1 MHFEPNQTLT
11 DQVYSEIISR
21 IQEDDNSVPVER
33 GPFTYYSRTVKG
45 LNYPIYARTPKG
57 SDVEEILLDQNKM
70 AHEYMDLGAIKATPD
85 HKVLGYALDTDGSE
99 NYAIYFKDLAS
110 GALINTDTIPKAAG
124 GFVWTNDSEAVYYTT
139 LDCIHRPYK
148 VFRHV
153 LGSDPK
159 DDQLIFHETDEK
171 FFVGVY
177 KSNSEDY
184 IFIHTG
190 STLTEETYYLEAKDA
205 RAGMRFVLCH
215 RVPHSQPC
223 PS

>member
-11 DQVYSEIISR
+11 DKVYSEIIAR

-45 LNYPIYARTPKG
+45 LNYPIYARKPKG
-57 SDVEEILLDQNKM
+57 SDAEEILLDQNKM
-70 AHEYMDLGAIKATPD
+70 EHEYMDLGAIKTSPD
-85 HKVLGYALDTDGSE
+85 HGVLGYALDTDGSE

-110 GALINTDTIPKAAG
+110 GAMINTDTIPKAAG
-124 GFVWTNDSEAVYYTT
+124 GFVWTNDSKAVYYTT
-139 LDCIHRPYK
+139 LDSIHRPYK

-159 DDQLIFHETDEK
+159 DDKLIFHETDEK
-171 FFVGVY
+171 FFVGVS
-177 KSNSEDY
+177 KSNSEEY

-190 STLTEETYYLEAKDA
+190 STLTEETHVLEAKDA
-205 RAGMRFVLCH
+205 HAGVQFVVRL
-215 RVPHSQPC
+215 RRPISYTF
-223 PS
+223 S